1 MKTNTC
7 TNEETFSNEF
17 SLDYSTSKTI
27 LKRGQTALIAIAI
40 CLLVNVV
47 LRIDYVIL
55 SNTLGE
61 NSLTETLQ
69 LVMLA
74 ISSGSFFYLAK
85 RRPVLR
91 HAAVLIGSFF
101 LVMFIRENDALF
113 DSIIHGFWLY
123 PALAITMTALIY
135 AIRNGKQTLDQL
147 AVILNSSYTNLFI
160 LGLIMLLVYSRL
172 IGMGDFWKDVMHE
185 YYVRDVKNIVE
196 EGSELLAYCIIAFA
210 SIKIQRSLKG

>member
-17 SLDYSTSKTI
+17 PLDYSTSKTI
-27 LKRGQTALIAIAI
+27 LKRCQTALIAIAI
-40 CLLVNVV
+40 CLLVNVA
-47 LRIDYVIL
+47 LRIDYVFL
-55 SNTLGE
+55 DNSVGE
-61 NSLTETLQ
+61 VSLTEMLE
-69 LVMLA
+69 LAMLA

-85 RRPVLR
+85 HRPVLK

-113 DSIIHGFWLY
+113 DHIYHGFWLY
-123 PALAITMTALIY
+123 PALATTIAALIY

-147 AVILNSSYTNLFI
+147 AVILNTSHTNLLI
-160 LGLIMLLVYSRL
+160 MGLIMLLVYSRL
-172 IGMGDFWKDVMHE
+172 IGMGDFWKGVMHE

-210 SIKIQRSLKG
+210 SIKIQRSLKA